1 MEERELQRRVQQIE
15 GLLCDLEA
23 VGNPEVRAKAVELV
37 RLLMN
42 FHGAALERMMEGVAR
57 EGEAGERLFA
67 AFARDPVVSGTL
79 LLYGLHPLDVETR
92 VRQALERVRP
102 LLRSHGGDAELLGVE
117 GGRVRLRLEGSCKGC
132 PSSSVKLRL
141 AIEEAVYEAAPDVV
155 AVEAEGAAE
164 QSAPPGL
171 VQIGR
176 AQTKAAPQV
185 NAALTT

>member
-15 GLLCDLEA
+15 ELLGELDRVA
-23 VGNPEVRAKAVELV
+23 NPEVRAKAVELM
-37 RLLMN
+37 RLLMD
-42 FHGAALERMMEGVAR
+42 FHGAAIERMTDAVAR
-57 EGEAGERLFA
+57 EGEAGERIFA
-67 AFARDPVVSGTL
+67 DFARDPLVSSAL

-141 AIEEAVYEAAPDVV
+141 AIEEAICEAAPDVV
-155 AVEAEGAAE
+155 AVEAEGAE
-164 QSAPPGL
+164 QQAAATGL

-176 AQTKAAPQV
+176 PQAKAAPQAE
-185 NAALTT
+185 AALTT